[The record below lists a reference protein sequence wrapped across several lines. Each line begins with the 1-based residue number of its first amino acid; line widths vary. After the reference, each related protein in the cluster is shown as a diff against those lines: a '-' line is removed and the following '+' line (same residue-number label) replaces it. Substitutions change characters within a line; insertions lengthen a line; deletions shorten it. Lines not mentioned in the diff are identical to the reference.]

1 MLAPGLRRGRLRR
14 QAAARDDD
22 MGVRMVGQCRS
33 PGVQYRCEPDAGAE
47 VLGVVGLQ
55 PTGLSRGGDR
65 DQGLGGNKS

>member
-1 MLAPGLRRGRLRR
+1 
-14 QAAARDDD
+14 

-33 PGVQYRCEPDAGAE
+33 PSVQYGGEPDASAE